1 MNEFDCRMKQSKTE
15 RGGLQL
21 IYTVTFNPSLDYI
34 VGVKDF
40 KLGATNRTS
49 YEQML
54 AGGKGINVSYVLK
67 NLGFESTAIGFL
79 AGFVGEELKRR
90 IVADGINADFLT
102 LEDGISRI
110 NVKLKDI
117 DGTEINGMGP
127 DIAPDKVKELRAK
140 INALKAGDILVLAG
154 SIPQSMPDTI
164 YMDIMAD
171 LQGREVNIVVDATR
185 DLLMNVLSYKPFLIK
200 PNNHELGEIFG
211 VELSTREEVVPYAK
225 KLQEKGARNVLV
237 SMAGEGA
244 VLIDENGC
252 VYMSEA
258 PKGKVVNAVGAG
270 DSMVAGFVAGYLEK
284 KNYEYAFHKG
294 LAAGSASAFS
304 EQLATKAEVE
314 ALLSKIEGEVK
325 KITTM
330 HSSAKA
336 EWEMEEL

>member
-1 MNEFDCRMKQSKTE
+1 M
-15 RGGLQL
+15 

-34 VGVKDF
+34 VGVDNF
-40 KLGATNRTS
+40 MLGATNRTS

-67 NLGFESTAIGFL
+67 NLGFESTAFGFL
-79 AGFVGEELKRR
+79 AGFVGEELRR
-90 IVADGINADFLT
+90 RLTADGIRADFFEL
-102 LEDGISRI
+102 DGGVSKI
-110 NVKLKDI
+110 NVKLKSI

-127 DIAPDKVKELRAK
+127 DIAADKVKALRDK
-140 INALKAGDILVLAG
+140 INTLKSGDILILAG
-154 SIPQSMPDTI
+154 SIPQTMPDTI

-171 LQGREVNIVVDATR
+171 LLDRGVDIVVDATK

-200 PNNHELGEIFG
+200 PNNHELGEIFK
-211 VELSTREEVVPYAK
+211 VELKTREEVIPYAR

-244 VLIDENGC
+244 VLIDENGKE
-252 VYMSEA
+252 YMSEA

-284 KNYEYAFHKG
+284 KDYEYAFHKG

-304 EQLATKAEVE
+304 EQLATKAEVD
-314 ALLSKIEGEVK
+314 ALLETIENK
-325 KITTM
+325 
-330 HSSAKA
+330 
-336 EWEMEEL
+336 